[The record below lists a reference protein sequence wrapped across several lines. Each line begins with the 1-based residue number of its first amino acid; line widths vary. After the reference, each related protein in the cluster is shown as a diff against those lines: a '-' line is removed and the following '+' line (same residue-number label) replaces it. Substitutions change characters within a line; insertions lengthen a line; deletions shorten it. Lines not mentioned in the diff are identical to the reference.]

1 MDAQYE
7 EFRELLDSMSN
18 GMEPARASLQ
28 SFKQKQQNLD
38 MTNGISLLSLKHQ
51 VFMSYLRSL
60 VLIFARRL
68 FGDSLTER
76 SPPSLPF
83 SSRDRGRR
91 GNGAG
96 DLVDSLIE
104 GRLVLEKIEALDN
117 KMRYQI
123 EKLVRMANEPAQKAD
138 ALEGEYVSCCLDSP
152 ISL

>member
-1 MDAQYE
+1 MDTQYE

-18 GMEPARASLQ
+18 GMEAARASLQ

-38 MTNGISLLSLKHQ
+38 MTNGISLFSLKHQ
-51 VFMSYLRSL
+51 VFLSYLRSL
-60 VLIFARRL
+60 VLLSARRL
-68 FGDSLTER
+68 LGDSLTER

-91 GNGAG
+91 GNHAG

-123 EKLVRMANEPAQKAD
+123 EKLVRIASEPAQNAE
-138 ALEGEYVSCCLDSP
+138 AIEGEYMSRCMDLP
-152 ISL
+152 I